1 MKERVYMVEFEIPV
15 LTQEMMALLPRQ
27 RMVINEYM
35 LNKKISTFSLAI
47 DRSRL
52 WAIFAVESEQEL
64 IELVNDLPMTPFMK
78 YIYTE
83 LMFHNM
89 LQIVPNYSLN

>member
-1 MKERVYMVEFEIPV
+1 MEERVYMVEFDIPF
-15 LTQEMMALLPRQ
+15 LTQEMMELIPEQ
-27 RMVINEYM
+27 RLCINEYM
-35 LNKKISTFSLAI
+35 LTKKISTFSLAI

-52 WAIFAVESEQEL
+52 WAIFTVASEQEL
-64 IELVNDLPMTPFMK
+64 IELINSLPMTPFMK

-89 LQIVPNYSLN
+89 LQMVPNYSLN

>member
-1 MKERVYMVEFEIPV
+1 MEERVYMVEFEIPV
-15 LTQEMMALLPRQ
+15 LTREMMSLIPRQ
-27 RMVINEYM
+27 RMMINEYM
-35 LNKKISTFSLAI
+35 MNSKISTYSLAI

-52 WAIFAVESEQEL
+52 WAIFTVEAEQEL
-64 IELVNDLPMTPFMK
+64 IELVNALPMTPYMS

-89 LQIVPNYSLN
+89 LQIMPDYSLN